1 MEAQGEEWVD
11 EGVDGQRY
19 EWTNIRTDGQRSGW
33 TKVWMDGQ
41 AVDGLMAGWM
51 NELGRR
57 MLDEQRVTG

>member
-1 MEAQGEEWVD
+1 M
-11 EGVDGQRY
+11 
-19 EWTNIRTDGQRSGW
+19 DGQRSVW